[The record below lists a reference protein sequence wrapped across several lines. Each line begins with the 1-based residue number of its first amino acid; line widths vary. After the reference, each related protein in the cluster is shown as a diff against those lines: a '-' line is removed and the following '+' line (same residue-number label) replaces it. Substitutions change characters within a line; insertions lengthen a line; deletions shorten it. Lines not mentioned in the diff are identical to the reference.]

1 MREIGLTDKSRR
13 VERMFGRIV
22 ARYDLMNTLMT
33 GGRDRSWRRL
43 AVQMAEPRGA
53 VALDVG
59 TGTAELALELLRQG
73 ARTVVGLDFSQEMLL
88 AARAKCRRCL
98 GKDRDV
104 TTETRRSEEE
114 AERFRG
120 FVPTPGRLWRSV
132 PGRPH
137 AAKGSATG
145 RCGGLPTPSE
155 SRTIGTSPQAPGL
168 PQFLAGDALNL
179 PFGEGSFDIV
189 ISGFVVRNLADI
201 KRGFQEMRR
210 VLRPGGRVVCLEIT
224 HPRPGIFASL
234 FQMYFYRLVPLLGSI
249 VARDFDAYRY
259 LPNSLT
265 TFPAADGL
273 ARIMEDAGLEDV
285 SYQMLFP
292 GAVAIHRGRRG

>member
-1 MREIGLTDKSRR
+1 MLSANTSMAGDKPPRYATMLSQRESGK
-13 VERMFGRIV
+13 VERMFSRIV

-73 ARTVVGLDFSQEMLL
+73 ARTVVGLDFSQGMLL
-88 AARAKCRRCL
+88 AAREKAECCL
-98 GKDRDV
+98 DKDRSI
-104 TTETRRSEEE
+104 TTETWRTRSARRL
-114 AERFRG
+114 ERSTDAAG
-120 FVPTPGRLWRSV
+120 CTGVPV
-132 PGRPH
+132 PGVR
-137 AAKGSATG
+137 
-145 RCGGLPTPSE
+145 
-155 SRTIGTSPQAPGL
+155 APE
-168 PQFLAGDALNL
+168 FLAGDALNL
-179 PFGEGSFDIV
+179 PFGEGSFDAV
-189 ISGFVVRNLADI
+189 LSGFVVRNLVDI

-224 HPRPGIFASL
+224 HPKPGVFASL

-273 ARIMEDAGLEDV
+273 ARIMEEAGLQDV
-285 SYQMLFP
+285 SYHMLFP